1 METEKGN
8 LVEEVVSLQE
18 KLSELRLEKESE
30 IERVK
35 KDLEGKGTNDRESAE
50 LRLKVLSLE
59 SEKRKLEG
67 EVRDLKEKCVVSGA
81 DVGDNSKF
89 HHFAFL
95 HFSVCFIIRSTLE

>member
-1 METEKGN
+1 MSWIDFYRFHSYSERIGDLETEKGN

-50 LRLKVLSLE
+50 LRLKDFTWWVE
-59 SEKRKLEG
+59 
-67 EVRDLKEKCVVSGA
+67 A
-81 DVGDNSKF
+81 Q
-89 HHFAFL
+89 
-95 HFSVCFIIRSTLE
+95 